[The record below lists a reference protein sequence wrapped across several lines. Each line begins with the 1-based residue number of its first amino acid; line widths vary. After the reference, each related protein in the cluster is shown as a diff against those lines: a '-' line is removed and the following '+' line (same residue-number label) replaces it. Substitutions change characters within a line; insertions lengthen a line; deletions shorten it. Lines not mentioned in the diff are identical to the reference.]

1 MWRFSRI
8 AGRLSRQLRAR
19 KATSFLCV
27 DRFLPSVGGI
37 SGRAAVQFPPDF
49 ERSRGF
55 AAASASAGI
64 DGRVTQVIGAVV
76 DVQFDGDLPPIMSA
90 LEVQGHD
97 VRLVLEVAQHLGEN
111 TVRTIA
117 MDTTE
122 GLVRGQS
129 VSNTGSPIQIPV
141 GRATLG
147 RIMNVIGEPMDE
159 CGPIGKHR
167 HSEHSQ
173 TQGVN
178 SLNNNL
184 YLPSHL
190 KKTRDELIPCNS
202 SGSSTIRRPKHGNGN
217 AHHRH

>member
-37 SGRAAVQFPPDF
+37 SGRAAAQFPPDF
-49 ERSRGF
+49 ERLRGF

-97 VRLVLEVAQHLGEN
+97 VSILYR
-111 TVRTIA
+111 
-117 MDTTE
+117 
-122 GLVRGQS
+122 
-129 VSNTGSPIQIPV
+129 PI
-141 GRATLG
+141 
-147 RIMNVIGEPMDE
+147 E
-159 CGPIGKHR
+159 
-167 HSEHSQ
+167 S
-173 TQGVN
+173 
-178 SLNNNL
+178 
-184 YLPSHL
+184 
-190 KKTRDELIPCNS
+190 
-202 SGSSTIRRPKHGNGN
+202 
-217 AHHRH
+217 